1 MRLKFV
7 TVRFLPAFKYIEY
20 EIERPR
26 IRMCC
31 VFSFSCVLPGFKYI
45 EYEIEGPGIRICF
58 VFSFSCVLPGFNYIE
73 YEIER
78 PFVLFQFPMCFTVPD
93 RYNDNKSEQKTTA
106 KTWKNPKQTT
116 EEVKMK
122 KIMTNP
128 SRPLANSVFFWATF
142 VDVFVGLQELLGSK
156 GMQETM
162 QWRPG
167 TRPRQMWL

>member
-1 MRLKFV
+1 
-7 TVRFLPAFKYIEY
+7 
-20 EIERPR
+20 
-26 IRMCC
+26 MCC

-106 KTWKNPKQTT
+106 KT
-116 EEVKMK
+116 
-122 KIMTNP
+122 
-128 SRPLANSVFFWATF
+128 
-142 VDVFVGLQELLGSK
+142 
-156 GMQETM
+156 
-162 QWRPG
+162 
-167 TRPRQMWL
+167 